1 VPGHPEA
8 DAQGFRKDV
17 LAFIRKLRVP
27 IIRYPGGNI
36 VSGYDRKY
44 GIGPKYERLSRLEL
58 AWRTVEPNR
67 FGLNEFVDW
76 GPALRER
83 TSCGQLLDFF
93 DQFLTVALPCVFC
106 DNPSFF

>member
-1 VPGHPEA
+1 VPGHPKA

-17 LAFIRKLRVP
+17 LAFIQKLRVP
-27 IIRYPGGNI
+27 IIRYPGGNF

-76 GPALRER
+76 SRVAGTDVMWAITR
-83 TSCGQLLDFF
+83 
-93 DQFLTVALPCVFC
+93 FLQSIPRRC
-106 DNPSFF
+106 PYHS